1 MRERVVR
8 VACGQGFWGDR
19 PEAPLEQVTRGPVDY
34 VVMDYLAEVT
44 MSILQKAR
52 TRDPA
57 QGYARDVIPVL
68 RSILPACVERGIRV
82 VCNAGGVN
90 IDGCR
95 DAALETARNLGLA
108 GRVRIGTVHGDDILA
123 RLPSLIEAGHELRN
137 LETGAPLAGILGRIQ
152 SANVY
157 IGAAPLVAL
166 LQQGATVVIAGRS
179 TDTALTY
186 APIAFEFGWSPA
198 DVDRF
203 ASGVVAGHLIECGAQ
218 VSGGNT
224 MVDWETLP
232 DMANVG
238 HPIIDASADGSFV
251 VTKHP
256 GTGGR
261 ISRQT
266 VTEQL
271 LYEIGDPRSYITPD
285 CVADFTSIQLAEV
298 GTDAVRISG
307 VRGRARTDSLKVS
320 IAYADGWK
328 STGTLVYGWPDAVAK
343 ASAADHIL
351 RERLDHA
358 GLALDA
364 IHTEFVGWNATH
376 GALTDHAAKD
386 VPEVTLRISVR
397 GHDRESVDAFGKQV
411 QAMVLSGPPGVTGF
425 GGGRP
430 KVQEV
435 VAYWP
440 ALIDRTQVEPFLR
453 LEVADA

>member
-1 MRERVVR
+1 MSDRVVR

-34 VVMDYLAEVT
+34 IVMDYLAEVT

-52 TRDPA
+52 SRDPA
-57 QGYARDVIPVL
+57 QGFARDFIPVL
-68 RSILPACVERGIRV
+68 RSILPSCVERNIRV
-82 VCNAGGVN
+82 VSNAGGVN
-90 IDGCR
+90 LAGCR
-95 DAALETARNLGLA
+95 DAAIETARELGLE
-108 GRVRIGTVHGDDILA
+108 GRVRVGTVHGDDVLD
-123 RLPSLIEAGHELRN
+123 RLPTLIEAGHELRN
-137 LETGAPLAGILGRIQ
+137 MDTGAPLRDIIDRVR
-152 SANVY
+152 SANAY

-166 LQQGATVVIAGRS
+166 LQRGATVVIAGRS

-186 APIAFEFGWSPA
+186 APIAFEFGWSP
-198 DVDRF
+198 DDLDRY

-232 DMANVG
+232 DPANVG
-238 HPIIDASADGSFV
+238 HPIIDAHADGAFL

-261 ISRQT
+261 ITRQT

-271 LYEIGDPRSYITPD
+271 LYEIGDPRAYITPD
-285 CVADFTSIQLAEV
+285 CVADFTTIVLDET
-298 GTDAVRISG
+298 GPDAVRVSG
-307 VRGRARTDSLKVS
+307 VRGGPRTGQLKVS
-320 IAYADGWK
+320 IAYIDGWK

-343 ASAADHIL
+343 ARAADRIL
-351 RERLDHA
+351 RERLDR
-358 GLALDA
+358 GGQSFDA
-364 IHTEFVGWNATH
+364 IRTEFLGWNSTH
-376 GALTDHAAKD
+376 GPLTDR
-386 VPEVTLRISVR
+386 PEGEVGEVALRVSVR
-397 GHDRESVDAFGKQV
+397 GDDREAVDAFGKQV

-430 KVQEV
+430 RVQEV

-440 ALIDRTQVEPFLR
+440 ALLDRQQVEPYLH
-453 LEVADA
+453 LEVTEA

>member
-1 MRERVVR
+1 MSERVVR

-44 MSILQKAR
+44 MSILQKAKR
-52 TRDPA
+52 RDPA
-57 QGYARDVIPVL
+57 QGYARDFIPVL
-68 RSILPACVERGIRV
+68 RDILPVCVERGIRV

-90 IDGCR
+90 LEGCR
-95 DAALETARNLGLA
+95 DAALETARSLGLQK
-108 GRVRIGTVHGDDILA
+108 RVRVGTVHGDDILA
-123 RLPSLIEAGHELRN
+123 RLPSLIDAGHELRN
-137 LETGAPLAGILGRIQ
+137 LDSGAPLSQIVDRVQ

-186 APIAFEFGWSPA
+186 APIAFEFGWSPE
-198 DVDRF
+198 DFDRY

-224 MVDWETLP
+224 MVDWETVP

-238 HPIIDASADGSFV
+238 HPIIDARDDGSFL

-285 CVADFTSIQLAEV
+285 CVADFTSIQLAET
-298 GTDAVRISG
+298 GPDAVRISG
-307 VRGRARTDSLKVS
+307 VRGRPRTDSLKVS
-320 IAYADGWK
+320 IAYTDGWK
-328 STGTLVYGWPDAVAK
+328 STGTLVYGWPNAVAK
-343 ASAADHIL
+343 ASAADRIL
-351 RERLDHA
+351 RERLDRA
-358 GLALDA
+358 GLRLDA
-364 IHTEFVGWNATH
+364 IHTEFVGWNSTH
-376 GALTDHAAKD
+376 GALTRHAAEE

-397 GHDRESVDAFGKQV
+397 GHDREAVDAFGKQV

-430 KVQEV
+430 KAQEV

-440 ALIDRTQVEPFLR
+440 ALIDRDQVEPMLR

>member
-1 MRERVVR
+1 MSERIVR

-52 TRDPA
+52 SRDPA
-57 QGYARDVIPVL
+57 QGYARDFIPVL
-68 RSILPACVERGIRV
+68 RSILPVCVESGIRV
-82 VCNAGGVN
+82 LCNAGGVN
-90 IDGCR
+90 LEACR
-95 DAALETARNLGLA
+95 DAALETARGLGLT
-108 GRVRIGTVHGDDILA
+108 GRVRVGTVHGDDILA
-123 RLPSLIEAGHELRN
+123 RLPSLIEAGHEMRN
-137 LETGAPLAGILGRIQ
+137 LDTGAPLADIVDRIQ
-152 SANVY
+152 SANAY

-166 LQQGATVVIAGRS
+166 LQQGATVVVAGRS

-186 APIAFEFGWSPA
+186 APVAFEFGWSPE
-198 DVDRF
+198 DVDRY
-203 ASGVVAGHLIECGAQ
+203 AAGVVAGHLIECGAQ

-224 MVDWETLP
+224 MVDWESVP

-238 HPIIDASADGSFV
+238 HPIIEARADGSFV

-285 CVADFTSIQLAEV
+285 CVADFTTIDLSEA
-298 GTDAVRISG
+298 GPDAVRISG
-307 VRGRARTDSLKVS
+307 VRGRPRTDSLKVS
-320 IAYADGWK
+320 IAYTDGWK
-328 STGTLVYGWPDAVAK
+328 STGTLVYGWPNAVAK
-343 ASAADHIL
+343 AGAADGIL
-351 RERLDHA
+351 RERLDRA
-358 GLALDA
+358 GLELDA
-364 IHTEFVGWNATH
+364 IRTEFVGWNATH
-376 GALTDHAAKD
+376 AALTDHAAEN
-386 VPEVTLRISVR
+386 VPEVTLRVSVR
-397 GHDRESVDAFGKQV
+397 GHDRDAVAAFGMQV